1 MLREPH
7 FLCQTDSICHK
18 IPNMFMC
25 ENHENWNLV
34 ETDCIKKISR
44 NARERLIMYQYTGF
58 E

>member
-1 MLREPH
+1 
-7 FLCQTDSICHK
+7 
-18 IPNMFMC
+18 MFMC